1 MNHMPYEDTRLD
13 AVSPEE
19 QKPKR
24 EAPTREMPGRTPH
37 SAEGPE
43 KERKVP
49 AAEPGKTPGSAEGED
64 SDISEPPR
72 H

>member
-1 MNHMPYEDTRLD
+1 MNHMPYEDTRLT
-13 AVSPEE
+13 AAQEE
-19 QKPKR
+19 QQQKR

-43 KERKVP
+43 HERKRP
-49 AAEPGKTPGSAEGED
+49 APEPGKTPGSAEGED
-64 SDISEPPR
+64 YDVSEPPR